1 MAHKTSSVVSTVPAA
16 PTLASTYSGADWA
29 KLADMLA
36 GQDVVLLPTP
46 AQTLTHED
54 TDAAGESRHRKA
66 SALAL
71 AQHWESMG
79 FALTKA
85 DALRL
90 CTEDTTVHAWLHKH
104 ITPALK
110 KRLGGHVRM
119 TPMYPNFPKQ
129 VMEMS
134 EADLLH
140 NALLHYM
147 GDELGVRIIPDTEVA
162 ARKPLKKN
170 EGQVRAL
177 RVLDQTQ
184 LREELTQLTQM
195 NTVWTPAQVLLAKQ
209 ALPLMVAWK
218 VVGDH
223 TSLPQ
228 RENQAH
234 LMGAWLELVRAKKT
248 PADAWPAER
257 VSATDLLRAAIA
269 YSGGDPSL
277 SSASEK
283 VRFAKLSRPQR
294 RVIMQALERAVGETS
309 NPLNDLHLHR
319 QSWLRLAEQLHVG
332 EWTKMPKSIQAV
344 DGLRNQPAPISWAGK
359 LDALLIQKPTPE
371 VRAEVLALF
380 PENPGYAARALGRI
394 MLWAEKN
401 EKDVAQAFYD
411 VADRVDT
418 PLLLAV
424 GASFGADAAKP
435 KRARV
440 MIPKGMAAKRYRVE
454 PKGRVLSSEACA
466 LVARAADNTLTARFA
481 QLPPLGK
488 VFVEPGLNEVIV
500 PKGLR
505 SASDSVGVVTRGS
518 WLPVGA
524 DAKIVRLFLWWK
536 DTDDGRVDVDL
547 SAVGVSKDFQN
558 TETCNYHAMKEQGMT
573 HSGDLTSAPNGAAE
587 FVDVRL
593 DKLDKHTRYI
603 VLGANVFHGPGFS
616 QLPECFVGW
625 QERESGKGQRG
636 DIMELKT
643 VVDKFQVTASTKGFL
658 GVVFDVKERRL
669 MWLDLP
675 LNARSGQ
682 SIHGS
687 MDHVLEA
694 VEDFQTYAFA
704 QPKIGHLVN
713 LHIEARGGV
722 IVANAKDA
730 DVVFSLTNRVPGKN
744 QVVIAATQPQQVAT
758 ALLAGPKRGVAAEA
772 AAPKQV
778 EVQVNELDALK
789 VKPKDAVKA
798 RRSKP

>member
-1 MAHKTSSVVSTVPAA
+1 MAGKTSSNVATIPAA
-16 PTLASTYSGADWA
+16 PTLASTYSGAEWA
-29 KLADMLA
+29 KLAEMLVR
-36 GQDVVLLPTP
+36 QDIVLLPTLT
-46 AQTLTHED
+46 QTLGHED
-54 TDAAGESRHRKA
+54 VDTASENRHRKA

-71 AQHWESMG
+71 AEHWQSMG

-90 CTEDTTVHAWLHKH
+90 CDEDTTVHAWLHKH

-110 KRLGGHVRM
+110 TRLGGHVRM

-129 VMEMS
+129 VMDMD
-134 EADLLH
+134 EAELLH
-140 NALLHYM
+140 NALMHYL
-147 GDELGVRIIPDTEVA
+147 GDELGVRIVPHSDVDK
-162 ARKPLKKN
+162 RKPLKTG

-177 RVLDQTQ
+177 RVIDQAQ
-184 LREELTQLTQM
+184 LQEDLTKLVQM
-195 NTVWTPAQVLLAKQ
+195 NTVWTPAQNVLAKQ

-218 VVGDH
+218 IVGDH
-223 TSLPQ
+223 TSLLQ

-234 LMGAWLELVRAKKT
+234 LMGAWLDLVRTGKT
-248 PADAWPAER
+248 PANAWPAER
-257 VSATDLLRAAIA
+257 VSATDLLRAAVA

-277 SSASEK
+277 ASSSEK

-319 QSWLRLAEQLHVG
+319 QSWLRLGERLHVG
-332 EWTKMPKSIQAV
+332 EWTKMPKAV
-344 DGLRNQPAPISWAGK
+344 KAVNDLRNLPAPISWAGK
-359 LDALLIQKPTPE
+359 LDALLGSAPTQITL
-371 VRAEVLALF
+371 AQVLALF
-380 PENPGYAARALGRI
+380 PENPGYAARALGRV
-394 MLWAEKN
+394 MLWADKN
-401 EKDVAQAFYD
+401 AADVAQAFYEI
-411 VADRVDT
+411 ADRVDT
-418 PLLLAV
+418 PLLLAL
-424 GASFGADAAKP
+424 GASFEADAAKP

-454 PKGRVLSSEACA
+454 AKGKALSPEACF
-466 LVARAADNTLTARFA
+466 LVSRACDNTLTARFA

-488 VFVEPGLNEVIV
+488 VFVEPGLNDVIV

-505 SASDSVGVVTRGS
+505 SASDSVGVVARGS
-518 WLPVGA
+518 WLPVGK
-524 DAKIVRLFLWWK
+524 DAEIVRLFLWWK

-547 SAVGVSKDFQN
+547 SAVGVSKDFGH
-558 TETCNYHAMKEQGMT
+558 TETCNYHAMQEQGMT
-573 HSGDLTSAPNGAAE
+573 HSGDFTSAPSGAAE
-587 FVDVRL
+587 FVDIRL
-593 DKLDKHTRYI
+593 DKLNKHTRYI

-636 DIMELKT
+636 EVMELKT

-675 LNARSGQ
+675 MNAQSGN

-687 MDHVLEA
+687 MDNVLSV

-704 QPKIGHLVN
+704 QPKIGHLIN
-713 LHIEARGGV
+713 LHIQARGGV
-722 IVANAKDA
+722 EVEDAKDA
-730 DVVFSLTNRVPGKN
+730 DVVFSLTTKMAKKG
-744 QVVIAATQPQQVAT
+744 QTVIAATQPMQVASE
-758 ALLAGPKRGVAAEA
+758 LLTGPKRVVAAPA
-772 AAPKQV
+772 AVKQV
-778 EVQVNELDALK
+778 EVQENELDVINGK
-789 VKPKDAVKA
+789 VRKETKV